1 MRIWMIGWIYYIWE
15 FRIIEFFGRVLLK
28 CILGLFFFI
37 WNVIIILWK
46 LVELFNLKE
55 WFLGIDLYII
65 VEEILEDKNE
75 KNWFDL
81 LSDCCLKLNILYDK
95 EI

>member
-28 CILGLFFFI
+28 CKLGLFFFI

-65 VEEILEDKNE
+65 IEEIIEDKNK

-81 LSDCCLKLNILYDK
+81 LRDCCLKLKILYDK